1 MLIVTTDTINGKT
14 FEPIELVEGAVTQ
27 LINLGK
33 GFTAINSWGTGGE
46 LEAYSELIMQACQIA
61 RGKIIQQA
69 IALQAD
75 AVVGY
80 RCVISDSSKGESTF
94 TRTAQPLNMY
104 DRA

>member
-1 MLIVTTDTINGKT
+1 MLIVTTDAINGKT
-14 FEPIELVEGAVTQ
+14 LEPIELVEGAVTQ

-80 RCVISDSSKGESTF
+80 RCVISDSSKGGIVNVYAYG
-94 TRTAQPLNMY
+94 TAVKFV
-104 DRA
+104 